1 MDAVGLIGIGL
12 WAVIGVGGV
21 WMLITGRKIV
31 FGLPRDS
38 REGWPVRAFGL
49 AELLL
54 GIFVWVEAYRVSRGA
69 SPSNVFLISG
79 LLVFAAILLVLLI
92 WGRPNK
98 ANRTQASPPQA

>member
-12 WAVIGVGGV
+12 WVVIGVGGV

-31 FGLPRDS
+31 FGLPRDY

-54 GIFVWVEAYRVSRGA
+54 GIFVGVESYRVIRGA
-69 SPSNVFLISG
+69 PPSNVVLSYG
-79 LLVFAAILLVLLI
+79 LPVFAAILLLLLI
-92 WGRPNK
+92 WGRPKK